1 MVNYPNGIDNDLTLP
16 PLDGYQAP
24 FGNPTVEDLRQA
36 IFAIETELG
45 ILPAGAYSTVRTRLD
60 ILELRGTGSLPV
72 PTGTN
77 TVLTWTGSTLAWD
90 AVSDVANPFYIGN
103 SGVSIQD
110 GYGDP
115 NVDGYV
121 AVPGSLFLRE
131 DANGGLNVYSFG
143 QDGYWGLIGTE
154 PTPPPIISLGT
165 AATFGVLGASTVT
178 NTGGTNIGGDLGLS
192 PGTSITGFPPG
203 AFTGT
208 EHAADATAAA
218 AQLAATAAFVEGN
231 ALLGGIVISGDLGG
245 QTLTSGVY
253 KSASTIGI
261 TGTLTLDGQNNPN
274 AYWVFQIGSALT
286 TASSAVVALIN
297 GASAANV
304 FWLIGSSATLGTGT
318 TFNGTI
324 IAQASITA
332 NTSTN
337 ITGRLLAQTA
347 AVTLDDNQITL
358 PSSGGGGGFTAGG
371 DLTGSSTNQTVVG
384 IQAVAISATA
394 PSTGQVLT
402 ATSSTAANWQTPSGG
417 SGGGNVVVFQPGGT
431 PASNVYTDWPSA
443 YAALIAIQGFRILEI
458 DASFNSGTATVP
470 PGNYIFGTNTR
481 FVGPPGLQLGQTTLL
496 FSEGSIV
503 DMICDVQDLFI
514 GSSNNATP
522 IVTLSESIQ
531 IHTENV
537 EWTTDY
543 IFFSLGSG
551 ASVNLIAKDSVFFSG
566 GVALFSLN
574 NATLNASL
582 DNSTFINNCNI
593 PALTAT
599 SPTISFTLFN
609 NSQVESGSITGTG
622 STISASADDSSAIGM
637 QAGYSG
643 SISTTLLSQATQV
656 NYSAATPAN
665 WSGSAPT
672 NDNNAIDRLAAAFNA
687 QFGPVP

>member
-1 MVNYPNGIDNDLTLP
+1 MVNYPNSPDNDLTIP

-45 ILPAGAYSTVRTRLD
+45 ILPAGAYSDVRTRLD
-60 ILELRGTGSLPV
+60 ILELRGTGNVPT

-77 TVLTWTGSTLAWD
+77 TVLTWTGSALAWD
-90 AVSDVANPFYIGN
+90 AINDVANPFYIGIA
-103 SGVSIQD
+103 GVSIQT
-110 GYGDP
+110 GTGDP
-115 NVDGYV
+115 NVDGYS
-121 AVPGSLFLRE
+121 AVSGSIFLRE
-131 DANGGLNVYSFG
+131 DAIGGLNVYSYG
-143 QDGYWGLIGTE
+143 TDGYWGLVGVE
-154 PTPPPIISLGT
+154 PTPAPIINLGT

-208 EHAADATAAA
+208 EHIADAAAAA
-218 AQLAATAAFVEGN
+218 AQLAATAAFVAGN
-231 ALLGGIVISGDLGG
+231 ALIDATVISGDLGG
-245 QTLTSGVY
+245 HTLTSGIY

-286 TASSAVVALIN
+286 TASSAMVALIN
-297 GASAANV
+297 GASATNV

-318 TFNGTI
+318 TFVGTL

-332 NTSTN
+332 NTGTN

-358 PSSGGGGGFTAGG
+358 PSSGGGGFTAGG
-371 DLTGSSTNQTVVG
+371 DLSGTSTSQTVIGLRGHSLPAPTGTDTVLTWTGS
-384 IQAVAISATA
+384 ALA
-394 PSTGQVLT
+394 
-402 ATSSTAANWQTPSGG
+402 WDPSG
-417 SGGGNVVVFQPGGT
+417 GGGNVVVFQPGGT
-431 PASNVYTDWPSA
+431 QSGNVYVTWAAA

-458 DASFNSGTATVP
+458 DASFNGGIATVP
-470 PGNYIFGTNTR
+470 PGTYTFGPSTR
-481 FVGPPGLQLGQTTLL
+481 IIGPPGLQPDQTQLQ

-503 DMICDVQDLFI
+503 DMICDVQDLDI
-514 GSSNNATP
+514 EALNIATP

-531 IHTENV
+531 IHAENV
-537 EWTTDY
+537 GWSANY
-543 IFFSLGSG
+543 IFFSMNTGS
-551 ASVNLIAKDSVFFSG
+551 SINLIAKDSGFSG
-566 GVALFSLN
+566 SGGSGVVFSIN
-574 NATLNASL
+574 SGAALNASL
-582 DNSTFINNCNI
+582 DNSNFINNCG

-609 NSQVESGSITGTG
+609 NSQVESGSIIGAG
-622 STISASADDSSAIGM
+622 STISVSADDSSAIGT

-643 SISTTLLSQATQV
+643 SINTTLLSQATQV
-656 NYSAATPAN
+656 NYSAATPLN
-665 WSGSAPT
+665 WSGSPPT